1 MEMIIDFLVELMTP
15 MQGVDYAIAPIVLAG
30 LAQLPGMIQGVSAAN
45 AAKKQAE
52 IDAKRA
58 RADKNLAKQALADL
72 RAGKLEFEPI
82 KDKLS
87 ERYTD
92 AYEMSMS
99 RAPEQAA
106 REAREQALASSLAT
120 GGDPRSMA
128 ANMQA
133 ALGFSQGSRAD
144 ALAGLQQ
151 RKAATSTLAGLEQGI
166 ADANRERFRT
176 QFGEELKDARQLFT
190 SSRAQERAA
199 KDAQREAVRQRNQ
212 AMLGAAVGTVGGALQ
227 MQGVNKFGDI
237 FKTIPGALSN
247 VSKSAVDP
255 SVISQIT
262 KGTAFE
268 YGKSP
273 QSAQQIIDNAETRM
287 NEFGGIDNFDMP
299 EENFFDPTDVTD
311 YDPNQLAAM
320 RQAFSS
326 GLLNKGGKVGKT
338 GGEFNH
344 DTNKKA
350 LIDEESGEKEAE
362 LTGDE
367 TMFVFNPKQTST
379 FEKLIKGDDAA
390 GLMKFMKK
398 LLKKP
403 QFNK

>member
-190 SSRAQERAA
+190 ASRAQERAA

-237 FKTIPGALSN
+237 FKTIPGALSTVGPN
-247 VSKSAVDP
+247 LGGIGGSATTLNQILAGTGFDTPDSGSKSIADIADNLPNIQDIELDEETGFDDEIFDFQTQAGLMAGTDP
-255 SVISQIT
+255 SS
-262 KGTAFE
+262 
-268 YGKSP
+268 
-273 QSAQQIIDNAETRM
+273 
-287 NEFGGIDNFDMP
+287 GG
-299 EENFFDPTDVTD
+299 
-311 YDPNQLAAM
+311 LAY
-320 RQAFSS
+320 
-326 GLLNKGGKVGKT
+326 GGKVGRT
-338 GGEFNH
+338 GGVFDH
-344 DTNKKA
+344 KTNKKA

>member
-151 RKAATSTLAGLEQGI
+151 RKAATSTLAGLEQGV
-166 ADANRERFRT
+166 AEANAQRFRE
-176 QFGEELKDARQLFT
+176 QFGKELTGAQQLFT
-190 SSRAQERAA
+190 ASRAQERAA

-237 FKTIPGALSN
+237 FNTIPGALST
-247 VSKSAVDP
+247 V
-255 SVISQIT
+255 
-262 KGTAFE
+262 G
-268 YGKSP
+268 
-273 QSAQQIIDNAETRM
+273 QQAATTGVEIL
-287 NEFGGIDNFDMP
+287 
-299 EENFFDPTDVTD
+299 PTQVADVTVPENVFGTEVTTPLGANLGSFSQTSD
-311 YDPNQLAAM
+311 Y
-320 RQAFSS
+320 S
-326 GLLNKGGKVGKT
+326 GGFGNTFESPFFNNNAKGGKVGKT

-344 DTNKKA
+344 STNKKA